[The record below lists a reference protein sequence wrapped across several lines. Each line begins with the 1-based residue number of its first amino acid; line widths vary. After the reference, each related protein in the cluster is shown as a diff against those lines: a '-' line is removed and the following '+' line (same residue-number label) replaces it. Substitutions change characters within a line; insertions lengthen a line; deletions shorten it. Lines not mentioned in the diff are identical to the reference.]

1 MCGLNIFLLMFLLKS
16 EQMCDV
22 VFVFVLYAVEFSTTV
37 LRFKNTRGFV
47 CHFQIHC
54 GQQTDM
60 LMLTCLQE

>member
-1 MCGLNIFLLMFLLKS
+1 MFLLKS

-22 VFVFVLYAVEFSTTV
+22 VFVLYAVEVSTTV
-37 LRFKNTRGFV
+37 LRFKKNTRGFV

-60 LMLTCLQE
+60 LMLTCVQE